1 MIISIDML
9 MGSDAKLAEDSQ
21 NKISR
26 IVVFLINYNYKLKP
40 LCFVS
45 FTSTS

>member
-1 MIISIDML
+1 ML
-9 MGSDAKLAEDSQ
+9 LVSDVKLAEDSQ

-26 IVVFLINYNYKLKP
+26 IVAFLINHNYKLKP

-45 FTSTS
+45 FTSTSQFLD